1 MPFNYNC
8 YNHIIPLL
16 SISVLRNRTL
26 EQQTTVQKSKATRVN
41 WKIIWGIL
49 RTKRMILIPSL
60 TKFWFLCPNFEEV
73 WVAYCFW
80 GIRPSIR
87 SSRFLMHSITL
98 EPCMLLFWNFFYGF
112 LIKIAD
118 IFFLDRIVLLSWV
131 MAVWKNMDAIL
142 SQKLLKLEP
151 WTLVNRLIVMR
162 RWPDELLKK
171 IKKNTSWVM
180 AICKFGYFYLVSKIS
195 QKLFVLEPWN
205 LTNGF
210 VVMSRWPD

>member
-1 MPFNYNC
+1 M
-8 YNHIIPLL
+8 
-16 SISVLRNRTL
+16 
-26 EQQTTVQKSKATRVN
+26 N

-87 SSRFLMHSITL
+87 SSRFYMHSITL
-98 EPCMLLFWNFFYGF
+98 EPCMLLFWNFSYGF

-171 IKKNTSWVM
+171 IKKILLELWPFVSLGIFTLS
-180 AICKFGYFYLVSKIS
+180 AKYLKNC
-195 QKLFVLEPWN
+195 LC
-205 LTNGF
+205 
-210 VVMSRWPD
+210 